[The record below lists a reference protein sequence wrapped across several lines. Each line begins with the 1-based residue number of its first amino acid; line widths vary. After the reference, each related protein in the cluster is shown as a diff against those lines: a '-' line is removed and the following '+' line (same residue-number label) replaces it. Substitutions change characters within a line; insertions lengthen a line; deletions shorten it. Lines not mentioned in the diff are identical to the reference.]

1 VKKMNDKQ
9 TKEVSAAEWLGL
21 FALFLPGSFF
31 VVVLGAALL
40 RGVPAEPAG
49 TSALARA
56 VMDGVGLLPA
66 LLLSAGFAVVGIR
79 SFLFGRGANA
89 LTSVL
94 GLTGCAAGLAMLAG
108 AAVPGAGGTLGAGTG
123 GLLAS
128 SVGSAVGII
137 LGAVV
142 IAGSTWFA
150 WIRDIGWFSTK
161 TWNFRWVSAAPREE
175 CADAVTADEAEAL
188 LPTRPTY
195 APETET
201 TEGTWQEPSSSY
213 PADVRLSGEVPA
225 GAQALDTDDG
235 FERTNTGTREVA
247 SVQSEV
253 DEDGPSSV
261 DAPDAH
267 LAADEVEERAAAD
280 REDDAADEALSDGES
295 GTGRPLDQ
303 TPLRPTWEREEVEAQ
318 DSEDDSELED
328 AAELEEEDGE
338 EEEFEEEEDSEEL
351 EDAAEL
357 DEEDGEEEEL
367 EEEEDSEE
375 LEDAA
380 ELDEE
385 DGEEEEFEEEE
396 DSEELE
402 DAAEL
407 DEEEGEEEEPEVEED
422 SEELED
428 AAELDEEEGEEEEP
442 EEEEDSE
449 EPAGD
454 PQRDLF
460 GEPVMDD
467 GEPADAGEREVVL
480 EPQPAPELAGDLL
493 IKAGCLFLERE
504 RVAVSML
511 QRGFDLTFD
520 QSCHLLDELQEQ
532 GLIGPYM
539 GGKSREIL
547 MSREEWLALAD
558 GS

>member
-1 VKKMNDKQ
+1 MNDKQ

-31 VVVLGAALL
+31 VVVLGAAVL

-49 TSALARA
+49 TSALART

-66 LLLSAGFAVVGIR
+66 LLLSAGFAVIGIR
-79 SFLFGRGANA
+79 SFLFGRGGNA
-89 LTSVL
+89 LISVL

-128 SVGSAVGII
+128 SVGSALGII

-142 IAGSTWFA
+142 IAASTWFA

-161 TWNFRWVSAAPREE
+161 TGNFRWVSAAPREE

-247 SVQSEV
+247 SVQSGV

-280 REDDAADEALSDGES
+280 REDDAAEEALSDGES

-303 TPLRPTWEREEVEAQ
+303 TPLRPSWEREEVEVQ
-318 DSEDDSELED
+318 DSEDDSEPEELED
-328 AAELEEEDGE
+328 AAELEEEE
-338 EEEFEEEEDSEEL
+338 E
-351 EDAAEL
+351 
-357 DEEDGEEEEL
+357 
-367 EEEEDSEE
+367 
-375 LEDAA
+375 
-380 ELDEE
+380 
-385 DGEEEEFEEEE
+385 GEEEEFEEEE

-407 DEEEGEEEEPEVEED
+407 DEEEGEEEEPE
-422 SEELED
+422 
-428 AAELDEEEGEEEEP
+428 EEENA
-442 EEEEDSE
+442 E

-454 PQRDLF
+454 LQRDLF

-480 EPQPAPELAGDLL
+480 EPQPAPELTGDLL
-493 IKAGCLFLERE
+493 MKAGCLFLERE

-520 QSCHLLDELQEQ
+520 QSCHLLDELQER

-547 MSREEWLALAD
+547 MSRDEWLALAD

>member
-1 VKKMNDKQ
+1 MNDKQ

-31 VVVLGAALL
+31 VVVLGAAVL

-49 TSALARA
+49 TSALART

-66 LLLSAGFAVVGIR
+66 LLLSAGFAVIGIR
-79 SFLFGRGANA
+79 SFLFGRGGNA
-89 LTSVL
+89 LISVL

-142 IAGSTWFA
+142 IAASTWFA

-161 TWNFRWVSAAPREE
+161 TGNFRWVSAAPREE

-247 SVQSEV
+247 SVQSGV

-280 REDDAADEALSDGES
+280 REDDAAEEALSDGES

-303 TPLRPTWEREEVEAQ
+303 TPLRPSWEREEVEVQ
-318 DSEDDSELED
+318 DSEDDSEPEELED
-328 AAELEEEDGE
+328 AAELEEEE
-338 EEEFEEEEDSEEL
+338 E
-351 EDAAEL
+351 
-357 DEEDGEEEEL
+357 
-367 EEEEDSEE
+367 
-375 LEDAA
+375 
-380 ELDEE
+380 
-385 DGEEEEFEEEE
+385 GEEEEFEEEE

-407 DEEEGEEEEPEVEED
+407 DEEEGEEEEPE
-422 SEELED
+422 
-428 AAELDEEEGEEEEP
+428 EEENA
-442 EEEEDSE
+442 E

-454 PQRDLF
+454 LQRDLF

-480 EPQPAPELAGDLL
+480 EPQPAPELTGDLL
-493 IKAGCLFLERE
+493 MKAGCLFLERE

-520 QSCHLLDELQEQ
+520 QSCHLLDELQER

-547 MSREEWLALAD
+547 MSRDEWLALAD

>member
-1 VKKMNDKQ
+1 MNDKQ

-31 VVVLGAALL
+31 VVVLGAAVL

-49 TSALARA
+49 TSALART

-66 LLLSAGFAVVGIR
+66 LLLSAGFAVIGIR
-79 SFLFGRGANA
+79 SFLFGRGGNA
-89 LTSVL
+89 LISVL

-128 SVGSAVGII
+128 SVGSALGII

-142 IAGSTWFA
+142 IAASTWFA

-161 TWNFRWVSAAPREE
+161 TGNFRWVSAAPREE

-247 SVQSEV
+247 SVQSGV

-280 REDDAADEALSDGES
+280 REDDAAEEALSDGES

-303 TPLRPTWEREEVEAQ
+303 TPLRPSWEREEVEVQ
-318 DSEDDSELED
+318 DSEDDSEPEELED
-328 AAELEEEDGE
+328 AAELEEEE
-338 EEEFEEEEDSEEL
+338 E
-351 EDAAEL
+351 
-357 DEEDGEEEEL
+357 
-367 EEEEDSEE
+367 
-375 LEDAA
+375 
-380 ELDEE
+380 
-385 DGEEEEFEEEE
+385 GEEEEFEEEE

-407 DEEEGEEEEPEVEED
+407 DEEEGEEEEPE
-422 SEELED
+422 
-428 AAELDEEEGEEEEP
+428 EEGNA
-442 EEEEDSE
+442 E

-454 PQRDLF
+454 LQRDLF

-480 EPQPAPELAGDLL
+480 EPQPAPELTGDLL
-493 IKAGCLFLERE
+493 MKAGCLFLERE

-520 QSCHLLDELQEQ
+520 QSCHLLDELQER

-547 MSREEWLALAD
+547 MSRDEWLALAD

>member
-31 VVVLGAALL
+31 VVVLGAAVL

-49 TSALARA
+49 TSALART

-66 LLLSAGFAVVGIR
+66 LLLSAGFAVIGIR
-79 SFLFGRGANA
+79 SFLFGRGGNA
-89 LTSVL
+89 LISVL

-128 SVGSAVGII
+128 SVGSALGII

-142 IAGSTWFA
+142 IAASTWFA

-161 TWNFRWVSAAPREE
+161 TGNFRWVSAAPREE

-247 SVQSEV
+247 SVQSGV

-280 REDDAADEALSDGES
+280 REDDAAEEALSDGES

-303 TPLRPTWEREEVEAQ
+303 TPLRPSWEREEVEVQ
-318 DSEDDSELED
+318 DSEDDSEP
-328 AAELEEEDGE
+328 
-338 EEEFEEEEDSEEL
+338 EEL

-357 DEEDGEEEEL
+357 DEEE
-367 EEEEDSEE
+367 
-375 LEDAA
+375 
-380 ELDEE
+380 
-385 DGEEEEFEEEE
+385 GEEEEFEEEE

-407 DEEEGEEEEPEVEED
+407 DEEEGEEEELEEEED

-442 EEEEDSE
+442 EEEENAE

-454 PQRDLF
+454 LQRDLF

-480 EPQPAPELAGDLL
+480 EPQPAPELTGDLL
-493 IKAGCLFLERE
+493 MKAGCLFLERE

-520 QSCHLLDELQEQ
+520 QSCHLLDELQER

-547 MSREEWLALAD
+547 MSRDEWLALAD